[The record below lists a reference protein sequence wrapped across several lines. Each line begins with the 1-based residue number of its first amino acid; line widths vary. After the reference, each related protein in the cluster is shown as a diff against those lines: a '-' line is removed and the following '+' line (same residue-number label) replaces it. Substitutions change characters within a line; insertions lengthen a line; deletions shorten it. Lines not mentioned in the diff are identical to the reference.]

1 MDCLWLTVTA
11 KQNVSS
17 PQSLLLH
24 AQEDEQL
31 CGVSIAECC
40 WRYPEIWIILL
51 TSLFDYRQSLWG
63 DNFDTVLQFLACKME
78 LIFPCFRGM
87 FLDES
92 VYNPSGTIWAP
103 IASEKVWWEYR
114 SNSLQTL
121 NTFQFVPT
129 SIYLCSYPLLS
140 STGLICIFSS
150 CTCDFCFG
158 RHLCSDGFFLTFDQE
173 KMAQLKFISLLQGS
187 PSTDELK
194 SCYLSA
200 YQSRAQLSILPLVKT
215 ISLWQRW
222 EFRDCLRNS
231 SKAEAVYV
239 DIGMIWEFY
248 ISY

>member
-140 STGLICIFSS
+140 STGLICIFSLL
-150 CTCDFCFG
+150 
-158 RHLCSDGFFLTFDQE
+158 HLRFLFWQASLFWWFLSDIWPRKNGTIKIYFLATGIPIYRWAQE
-173 KMAQLKFISLLQGS
+173 LLSFSLSEQS
-187 PSTDELK
+187 
-194 SCYLSA
+194 SA
-200 YQSRAQLSILPLVKT
+200 FYS
-215 ISLWQRW
+215 SL
-222 EFRDCLRNS
+222 
-231 SKAEAVYV
+231 
-239 DIGMIWEFY
+239 G
-248 ISY
+248 